1 MKTLIVTTALLV
13 VTFNI
18 SAKTTDMYQH
28 ARAVRLGLL
37 HQQNVKNYSKKLFF
51 ATRAAKAGNPK
62 AQFDLAIMYASGK
75 GVKKDERMA
84 FYWFHKS
91 ARSGNIEAKYYMG
104 LSFEQGRGVKPNPH
118 LARYWFKQALR
129 GGHPKAMYHL
139 AQVENFLNNR
149 NINHYS
155 MR

>member
-1 MKTLIVTTALLV
+1 MQELLDLV
-13 VTFNI
+13 YYINKMLKI
-18 SAKTTDMYQH
+18 ILKSC
-28 ARAVRLGLL
+28 
-37 HQQNVKNYSKKLFF
+37 FF

-91 ARSGNIEAKYYMG
+91 ARGGNIEAKYYMG

-118 LARYWFKQALR
+118 LARYWFKQALKGR
-129 GGHPKAMYHL
+129 HPKALYHL
-139 AQVENFLNNR
+139 SQIEAFLNNKNR
-149 NINHYS
+149 NHYS